1 MDNNIN
7 GYVECCKLFSVLI
20 RNFMYLN
27 LLSAECCSR
36 GQLRESVKVAST
48 TTSPYLVKSCAVSHQ
63 METQPRETLDSDVR
77 NQHLVVFLV

>member
-20 RNFMYLN
+20 R
-27 LLSAECCSR
+27 
-36 GQLRESVKVAST
+36 QLRESVKVAST